1 MVQRLVVAASCLI
14 FYILT
19 VFPRFENGG
28 KTALLVLLA
37 GLACC
42 EKLGSIMNLVS
53 VEKDW
58 VYLFDPIIPQVLAI
72 ATLMMRLGGCCI
84 QTG

>member
-1 MVQRLVVAASCLI
+1 MAASCVI

-19 VFPRFENGG
+19 VFSRLGHSG

-58 VYLFDPIIPQVLAI
+58 VPYLSSAVSNCHADDESRSLLYLEEIKKLWE
-72 ATLMMRLGGCCI
+72 R
-84 QTG
+84 